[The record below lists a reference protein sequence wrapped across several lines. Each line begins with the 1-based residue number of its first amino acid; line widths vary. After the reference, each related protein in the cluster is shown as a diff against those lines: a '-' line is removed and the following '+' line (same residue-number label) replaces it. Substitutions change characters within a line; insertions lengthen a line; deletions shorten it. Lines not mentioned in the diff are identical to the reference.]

1 MAFATFQDVLDRWV
15 GSDQP
20 TDDNLITALISDAEA
35 IVVATYPGIQA
46 RIDSGA
52 LSADVVE
59 MVVVRMVTRVLRN
72 PGNLSY
78 WQQATGP
85 FSQGRNFD
93 SETRDVWLK
102 EEEKNLLAPNSRGKA
117 YEVDQGS
124 DAVKLAYDTVWIEVG

>member
-1 MAFATFQDVLDRWV
+1 MAFATYQDVLDRWV

-20 TDDNLITALISDAEA
+20 TDTDLITALISDAESV
-35 IVVATYPGIQA
+35 IVATYPGIQA

-72 PGNLSY
+72 PGNVSY
-78 WQQATGP
+78 WQQSTGP

-93 SETRDVWLK
+93 AESRDVWLK
-102 EEEKNLLAPNSRGKA
+102 EEEKNLLAPNTRGKA
-117 YEVDQGS
+117 YEVDQGY
-124 DAVKLAYDTVWIEVG
+124 DAVKLANDTVWIEVG